1 MVQNSD
7 LKNVIDRS
15 DTVNIKFKHVT
26 LCNSV
31 CTCVDVC
38 VYLIYTAFPKN
49 QETIF
54 QSPPFTFTSF
64 IMHNALLS
72 TSSVPTYVGKKMSC
86 SFIQL
91 RDPLKRPW
99 IIAQKMVA

>member
-7 LKNVIDRS
+7 LKNVIDGS

-38 VYLIYTAFPKN
+38 VYLIYTA
-49 QETIF
+49 TIF

-72 TSSVPTYVGKKMSC
+72 TSSVPTYVEKKC
-86 SFIQL
+86 PVVLFN
-91 RDPLKRPW
+91 
-99 IIAQKMVA
+99 